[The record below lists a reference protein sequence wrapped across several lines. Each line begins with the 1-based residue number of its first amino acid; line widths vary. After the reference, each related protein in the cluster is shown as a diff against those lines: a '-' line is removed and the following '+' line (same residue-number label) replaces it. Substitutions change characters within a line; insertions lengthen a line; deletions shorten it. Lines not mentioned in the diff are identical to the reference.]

1 IPQLLHLAVTD
12 RYMSNDGLLDIG
24 LPDTHGA
31 GTVFRNPRRIDQPGM
46 NGEGT
51 GRGGKVAAVA
61 APVDKGAVDGYLTVE
76 VVHIVLRLTAFG
88 QDHALAGT
96 RGRAPH
102 AVDMRCVGIGTAD
115 HPHEQPV
122 PGLARH
128 LTGRGQVLQT
138 EEHARAGT
146 ATHVGGG
153 NSDVCGFGHHLLLG
167 GTVVARAAFPHRTY
181 CGAAVWRRV
190 SGPLPFPG

>member
-1 IPQLLHLAVTD
+1 
-12 RYMSNDGLLDIG
+12 MGNDGLLDIG

-31 GTVFRNPRRIDQPGM
+31 GTVLRDTCRIDQPRV
-46 NGEGT
+46 NGKST
-51 GRGGKVAAVA
+51 GRSGEVAAVA

-96 RGRAPH
+96 RGRPPH
-102 AVDMRCVGIGTAD
+102 AIDMRCVGVGTAD

-122 PGLARH
+122 PRLARH
-128 LTGRGQVLQT
+128 LAGFGQVLKT
-138 EEHARAGT
+138 EENTLAGT

-153 NSDVCGFGHHLLLG
+153 NSDLCGFGHHLLLG

-190 SGPLPFPG
+190 SGPLPFRG